1 MYKCDMKH
9 ISAAMLNICAYVL
22 RSMQL
27 QWNSSLSGVYSD
39 KSVLP
44 KELNDLPKTG
54 DSCRP
59 NEFEQMNGQNLS
71 T

>member
-9 ISAAMLNICAYVL
+9 ISAAMLNILPMYLDQRNC
-22 RSMQL
+22 SGTF
-27 QWNSSLSGVYSD
+27 LSVVYILK

-44 KELNDLPKTG
+44 KELSDLPKTG

-71 T
+71 M